1 MKVFNLHYRILQQPS
16 SVITPM
22 LSSLS
27 AKNDM
32 MLATDKW
39 PRMRLD
45 QGLVPGSKGGHGPIR
60 YTVSDY
66 REGESITFTFD
77 MNGFDGF
84 HQFKIEKLE
93 EGVTKLSHVIDMK
106 TSGWAAL
113 KWILAI
119 RWLHDAFI
127 EDAFDR
133 VEGYF
138 NLTLRC
144 AEWTWWVK
152 MLRWW
157 MSRGKK

>member
-1 MKVFNLHYRILQQPS
+1 MS
-16 SVITPM
+16 
-22 LSSLS
+22 
-27 AKNDM
+27 
-32 MLATDKW
+32 
-39 PRMRLD
+39 
-45 QGLVPGSKGGHGPIR
+45 
-60 YTVSDY
+60 
-66 REGESITFTFD
+66 
-77 MNGFDGF
+77 GFDGF

-138 NLTLRC
+138 NPTLRY